1 MRICVTSD
9 LHGILPKIEEP
20 CTAVLICGDIMPL
33 RMQRNIP
40 QSEKWLK
47 TEFAEWV
54 NNLPC
59 ESVIMVGG
67 NHDFALANMYR
78 QPLKINS
85 ILTQPSNHCS
95 FKKNGGQWNEHCVQ
109 FSKGAAIHDLLL
121 YGCIGAGIPY
131 EVITKGTL
139 SLLEEYGIKVAPANA
154 KVQYHT
160 IYSSSV
166 GVDVQPDEQVVI
178 CGLAGDFCVLETL
191 KNLAPVNPMIFL
203 DGVASLD
210 GGVKLNEYVESNGV
224 RVWS

>member
-1 MRICVTSD
+1 MDFQYDFCLLGAPLYVPGSD
-9 LHGILPKIEEP
+9 KALWNISHLIENNKVGRVIF
-20 CTAVLICGDIMPL
+20 TAD
-33 RMQRNIP
+33 
-40 QSEKWLK
+40 W
-47 TEFAEWV
+47 
-54 NNLPC
+54 
-59 ESVIMVGG
+59 
-67 NHDFALANMYR
+67 H
-78 QPLKINS
+78 
-85 ILTQPSNHCS
+85 PSNHCS

-139 SLLEEYGIKVAPANA
+139 SLSEEYGIKVAPANA

>member
-1 MRICVTSD
+1 MDASCSSASNCGIITYYKFNKMKEKVTLVVVDFQYDFCLLGAPLYVPGSD
-9 LHGILPKIEEP
+9 KALWNISHLIE
-20 CTAVLICGDIMPL
+20 
-33 RMQRNIP
+33 
-40 QSEKWLK
+40 
-47 TEFAEWV
+47 
-54 NNLPC
+54 NN
-59 ESVIMVGG
+59 
-67 NHDFALANMYR
+67 
-78 QPLKINS
+78 
-85 ILTQPSNHCS
+85 
-95 FKKNGGQWNEHCVQ
+95 
-109 FSKGAAIHDLLL
+109 
-121 YGCIGAGIPY
+121 
-131 EVITKGTL
+131 
-139 SLLEEYGIKVAPANA
+139 KVALANA

>member
-1 MRICVTSD
+1 MDASCSSASNCGIITYYKFNKMKEKVTLVVVDFQYDFCLLGAPLYVPGSD
-9 LHGILPKIEEP
+9 KALWNISHLIENNKVGRVIF
-20 CTAVLICGDIMPL
+20 TAD
-33 RMQRNIP
+33 
-40 QSEKWLK
+40 W
-47 TEFAEWV
+47 
-54 NNLPC
+54 
-59 ESVIMVGG
+59 
-67 NHDFALANMYR
+67 H
-78 QPLKINS
+78 
-85 ILTQPSNHCS
+85 PSNHCS
-95 FKKNGGQWNEHCVQ
+95 FKKN
-109 FSKGAAIHDLLL
+109 
-121 YGCIGAGIPY
+121 GAGIPY

-139 SLLEEYGIKVAPANA
+139 SLSEEYGIKVAPANA

>member
-1 MRICVTSD
+1 
-9 LHGILPKIEEP
+9 
-20 CTAVLICGDIMPL
+20 
-33 RMQRNIP
+33 
-40 QSEKWLK
+40 
-47 TEFAEWV
+47 
-54 NNLPC
+54 
-59 ESVIMVGG
+59 MVV
-67 NHDFALANMYR
+67 
-78 QPLKINS
+78 S
-85 ILTQPSNHCS
+85 
-95 FKKNGGQWNEHCVQ
+95 
-109 FSKGAAIHDLLL
+109 
-121 YGCIGAGIPY
+121 GIPY

-139 SLLEEYGIKVAPANA
+139 SLSEEYGIKVAPANA

-191 KNLAPVNPMIFL
+191 KNLAPVSPMIFL

>member
-1 MRICVTSD
+1 
-9 LHGILPKIEEP
+9 
-20 CTAVLICGDIMPL
+20 
-33 RMQRNIP
+33 
-40 QSEKWLK
+40 
-47 TEFAEWV
+47 
-54 NNLPC
+54 
-59 ESVIMVGG
+59 MVGG
-67 NHDFALANMYR
+67 IFTADWH
-78 QPLKINS
+78 
-85 ILTQPSNHCS
+85 PSNHCS

-139 SLLEEYGIKVAPANA
+139 SLSEEYGIKVAPANA

-224 RVWS
+224 RVWSCSLINISNSYSYG

>member
-1 MRICVTSD
+1 
-9 LHGILPKIEEP
+9 
-20 CTAVLICGDIMPL
+20 
-33 RMQRNIP
+33 
-40 QSEKWLK
+40 
-47 TEFAEWV
+47 
-54 NNLPC
+54 
-59 ESVIMVGG
+59 MVGTADW
-67 NHDFALANMYR
+67 H
-78 QPLKINS
+78 
-85 ILTQPSNHCS
+85 PSNHCS

-139 SLLEEYGIKVAPANA
+139 SLSEEYGIKVAPANA

-224 RVWS
+224 RVWSYHTSTSSLINISNSYSYG